1 MQKKENYSPGNKK
14 SPGLGDVLIKSFPK
28 TAEGN
33 ILYYIAIAFS
43 IFQTGIASHLI
54 EITGQLQ
61 LSTHVGFLGL
71 LCFPLVN
78 ALKNKSILYKI
89 IGWALAFLSV
99 AVALYQIIEYKDLII
114 RSGEPTALDIMF
126 GTFALIVVFVA
137 SYETMGPALSI
148 ISGLFLAYGIFGNYL
163 PGLLQHRG
171 YGLGQIIEHIT
182 YGTEGIYGIPTYVS
196 STYIF
201 LFILF
206 GSFLERAG
214 VIKLFTDVSLG
225 LVGHKLGGPAKVSI
239 ISSSLM
245 GTISGS
251 GIANVVTTGQF
262 TIPLMKRFGY
272 SASFAGGVESTSSM
286 GGQIM
291 PPVMG
296 AVAFIMAETLELEY
310 YQVVKAAIVPA
321 ILYYLSTFWM
331 VHLEAGKKNLVG
343 LPKEELPSALN
354 AIKTRWYLILPLI
367 VLVFLLFNG
376 YTPLYSGTIGLFLT
390 TFLILGTS
398 VAQGFSNKFI
408 RYIFWIFLGIASS
421 GFFEF
426 GNPVVAIILAILIFW
441 NFFKSGGR
449 ATLLNCRDALADG
462 AKTALPVGIACSVV
476 GVIIGILTLT
486 GAASTV
492 AQVIIQIGKTSLFL
506 SLFLTMIMCLIL
518 GMGIPTIPNY
528 IITSAVAGPALFEL
542 GVPLI
547 VSHMFVF
554 YFGILA
560 DLTPPVAL
568 ACFAAAPIAKESGF
582 KISLQ
587 AVRVALAGFLIPYM
601 AVYSPALML
610 QGYDGSN
617 LPWFILSF
625 LFILTKAVVAILF
638 LGAAVIGFVKE
649 KLNFYERI
657 FCAVIACFLIVALPL
672 TDEIAAGLIAT
683 FFALN
688 WFKKRKNKMQ

>member
-14 SPGLGDVLIKSFPK
+14 FPGLDDVLIKTFPK

-137 SYETMGPALSI
+137 SYVTMGPALSI

-206 GSFLERAG
+206 VSFLERAG

-296 AVAFIMAETLELEY
+296 AVAFIMA
-310 YQVVKAAIVPA
+310 
-321 ILYYLSTFWM
+321 
-331 VHLEAGKKNLVG
+331 
-343 LPKEELPSALN
+343 
-354 AIKTRWYLILPLI
+354 
-367 VLVFLLFNG
+367 
-376 YTPLYSGTIGLFLT
+376 
-390 TFLILGTS
+390 
-398 VAQGFSNKFI
+398 
-408 RYIFWIFLGIASS
+408 
-421 GFFEF
+421 
-426 GNPVVAIILAILIFW
+426 
-441 NFFKSGGR
+441 
-449 ATLLNCRDALADG
+449 
-462 AKTALPVGIACSVV
+462 
-476 GVIIGILTLT
+476 
-486 GAASTV
+486 
-492 AQVIIQIGKTSLFL
+492 
-506 SLFLTMIMCLIL
+506 
-518 GMGIPTIPNY
+518 
-528 IITSAVAGPALFEL
+528 
-542 GVPLI
+542 
-547 VSHMFVF
+547 
-554 YFGILA
+554 
-560 DLTPPVAL
+560 
-568 ACFAAAPIAKESGF
+568 
-582 KISLQ
+582 
-587 AVRVALAGFLIPYM
+587 
-601 AVYSPALML
+601 
-610 QGYDGSN
+610 
-617 LPWFILSF
+617 
-625 LFILTKAVVAILF
+625 
-638 LGAAVIGFVKE
+638 
-649 KLNFYERI
+649 
-657 FCAVIACFLIVALPL
+657 
-672 TDEIAAGLIAT
+672 
-683 FFALN
+683 
-688 WFKKRKNKMQ
+688 